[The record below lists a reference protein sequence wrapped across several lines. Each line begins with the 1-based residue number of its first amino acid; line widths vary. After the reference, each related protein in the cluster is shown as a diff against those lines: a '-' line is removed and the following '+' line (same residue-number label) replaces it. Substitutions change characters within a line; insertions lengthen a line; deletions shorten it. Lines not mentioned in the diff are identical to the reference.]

1 MSQESAKVVQHRLR
15 SATAEMR
22 SAADTLDD
30 LSISSLL
37 SVDRRRGMAD
47 TSAMLRAA
55 ALEIERASREVIG

>member
-37 SVDRRRGMAD
+37 SVDRRRWMAD

-55 ALEIERASREVIG
+55 ALEMERAAREVIG